1 MSGFLRRCWHALLW
15 PYRKRD
21 SWIQEVGEEK
31 DKIVTSVEHSDRDM
45 GSKTAANETSK
56 LSRQKGF
63 IGLPLAIR
71 EILEKDAE
79 MEETEEE
86 GTELEV

>member
-1 MSGFLRRCWHALLW
+1 MSGSLRRCWHALLW

-45 GSKTAANETSK
+45 GSKTAENETST

-63 IGLPLAIR
+63 IGLPLAT
-71 EILEKDAE
+71 LEKDAE
-79 MEETEEE
+79 SEETEEE